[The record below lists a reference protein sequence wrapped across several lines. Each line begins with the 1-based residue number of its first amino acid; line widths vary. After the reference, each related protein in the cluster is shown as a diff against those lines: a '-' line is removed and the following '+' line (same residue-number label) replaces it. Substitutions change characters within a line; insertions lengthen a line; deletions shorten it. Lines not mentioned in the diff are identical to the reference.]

1 MPLHGTVKAI
11 VRSTDGA
18 AMSTSGYFYGIT
30 ISGAAGE
37 VVVEDNTA
45 VAGTNIIMQA
55 NGLGNYMLPA
65 PIPVIRGIA
74 INLTANIVTTY
85 FQPGPLSA

>member
-1 MPLHGTVKAI
+1 MAIHGTLKSI

-18 AMSTSGYFYGIT
+18 ALTGRGYLYGIT
-30 ISGAAGE
+30 MSGAAGE

-55 NGLGNYMLPA
+55 NGLGNYLFPA

-74 INLTANIVTTY
+74 INLTGNIVTTY
-85 FQPGPLSA
+85 YQEGQ